1 MLSASI
7 CGTILLVGIIGALAS
22 FWFAFDEARD
32 LQDDELREIARLVSL
47 RDKDLVSTEWQ
58 PCAEDEP
65 EMRIWLIRT
74 YPAGTIV
81 NTPELSLALPA
92 NLSDGLHTVESRGES
107 WRLYVRGAGR
117 GHGFAVA
124 QRTSARDE
132 IARDSALRTLVPFL
146 IVIPILA
153 LLTAILIRVLLR
165 QVREVA
171 GQLDEKGDDDFEPL
185 GMASVPEE
193 IIPFVAATNRLL
205 ERVRGMLA
213 KHRQFVA
220 SAAHELRSPVTAMT
234 LHLENALDED
244 GAAALAPRLAPLG
257 AGLARM
263 NAIVEQLLSLARL
276 QAGAGQGSGFDG
288 RQVVVEAL
296 GEVFP
301 AADAKGVDLG
311 LVTGDA
317 LRLQGSE
324 HDFRALARNAIENA
338 VLYTPP
344 GGKVDV
350 RFYRDGKEAVLDVED
365 TGPGIAQE
373 HLARVFDP
381 FYRVPGS
388 GQPGSGLGL
397 AIIRTA
403 AARLGGSVRIEN
415 RGAGPGEG
423 LKFVYR
429 QANRESRSDGQAG
442 IFDTA
447 ADSPP
452 DLGAGLREH
461 ADGHLVRNRA

>member
-1 MLSASI
+1 MDDPEAGMKPGRSRSLRWMLTVSI
-7 CGTILLVGIIGALAS
+7 CGAILLVGVIGALAS

-32 LQDDELREIARLVSL
+32 LQDDELREIARLVKLQDQS
-47 RDKDLVSTEWQ
+47 LVSTALQ
-58 PCAEDEP
+58 PSTEDEP

-74 YPAGTIV
+74 SPSGTIV
-81 NTPELSLALPA
+81 NTPELALVLPA
-92 NLSDGLHTVESRGES
+92 GLPDGLHTVQSRGAS
-107 WRLYVRGAGR
+107 WRLYVRGAGD

-146 IVIPILA
+146 VVVPILA
-153 LLTAILIRVLLR
+153 LLTAILIRVLLK
-165 QVREVA
+165 QVQAVA
-171 GQLDEKGDDDFEPL
+171 GQLDKKGDDDFAPL
-185 GMASVPEE
+185 GVDGVPDE
-193 IIPFVAATNRLL
+193 ILPFVTATNRLL
-205 ERVRGMLA
+205 ERVQGVLA

-234 LHLENALDED
+234 LHLENALDGTGGD
-244 GAAALAPRLAPLG
+244 AAALPARLAPLG

-263 NAIVEQLLSLARL
+263 DAIVEQLLALARL
-276 QAGAGQGSGFDG
+276 QARAAHAGERFHGKDI
-288 RQVVVEAL
+288 VVEAL
-296 GEVFP
+296 GELFP
-301 AADAKGVDLG
+301 VADAKGVDLG
-311 LVTGDA
+311 LAAGESLV
-317 LRLQGSE
+317 LHGSE

-350 RFYRDGKEAVLDVED
+350 RLYRHGSQAVFEVED

-388 GQPGSGLGL
+388 SQPGSGLGL
-397 AIIRTA
+397 AIIRSA
-403 AARLGGSVRIEN
+403 QSRLGGAVSLEN
-415 RGAGPGEG
+415 RGPGAGHG

-429 QANRESRSDGQAG
+429 QAFRG
-442 IFDTA
+442 
-447 ADSPP
+447 
-452 DLGAGLREH
+452 
-461 ADGHLVRNRA
+461 